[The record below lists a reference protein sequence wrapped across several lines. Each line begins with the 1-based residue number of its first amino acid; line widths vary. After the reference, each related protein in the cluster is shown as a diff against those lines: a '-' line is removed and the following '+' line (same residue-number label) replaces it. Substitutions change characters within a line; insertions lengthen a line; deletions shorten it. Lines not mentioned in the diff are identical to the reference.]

1 MTDRISSKREFTIN
15 HMSQAMSM
23 PRQSSVTVTTVGL
36 ESRRCSLALPCRRLS
51 IQTCYFPMTVPMSF
65 LLLSPSVRGADCA
78 LGACCSQAIS
88 FIYDSGVKPSSFIFE
103 NHLRTPRRWR
113 SRSSIKFLRW
123 SSSFGA
129 DCVCGPCMRRRTDRR
144 RRGLAPLA
152 RA

>member
-1 MTDRISSKREFTIN
+1 
-15 HMSQAMSM
+15 MSM

-36 ESRRCSLALPCRRLS
+36 DFRVSALLSGSALPTFIYSDMLFSNDCANVFSSFSVYPRRRLR
-51 IQTCYFPMTVPMSF
+51 IRR
-65 LLLSPSVRGADCA
+65 LLQA
-78 LGACCSQAIS
+78 CSQAIS
-88 FIYDSGVKPSSFIFE
+88 FIYDSGVKPSSFIFR